1 MTIPFWCLF
10 IAVVLPYVWFS
21 FAAPFR
27 AMQFGKALDNHT
39 PRSQEPELRGRAA
52 RAQGAHTNS
61 LEALAY
67 FSPAVL
73 VAHLT
78 HADPE
83 WSARLAKILS
93 ACEAL
98 AAATPASTACGI
110 HRDFYPSQVIVDGHR
125 LWLLDFDLYCLGD
138 PALDAGN
145 FIGHVTEKALR
156 ELGHAKALED
166 FERVLEDSFLEL
178 SGQHTR
184 AAVHTY
190 AVLTLA
196 RHIFLST
203 RFTERAHL
211 TEKLIELCEARL
223 GLPSR
228 AG

>member
-83 WSARLAKILS
+83 WSARLAIAFVVCRVIHGVVYIGDRPPLRTLFF
-93 ACEAL
+93 AL
-98 AAATPASTACGI
+98 ALLASIGLFVLAA
-110 HRDFYPSQVIVDGHR
+110 
-125 LWLLDFDLYCLGD
+125 
-138 PALDAGN
+138 
-145 FIGHVTEKALR
+145 
-156 ELGHAKALED
+156 
-166 FERVLEDSFLEL
+166 
-178 SGQHTR
+178 R
-184 AAVHTY
+184 A
-190 AVLTLA
+190 
-196 RHIFLST
+196 
-203 RFTERAHL
+203 
-211 TEKLIELCEARL
+211 
-223 GLPSR
+223 
-228 AG
+228 